1 MRPPRGSGRPLSAS
15 AIAFAAVL
23 RPSQASNARTKRVWS
38 LLAMQKHGKAVGK
51 VLKKD
56 SDGAWLLLL

>member
-1 MRPPRGSGRPLSAS
+1 LSAS